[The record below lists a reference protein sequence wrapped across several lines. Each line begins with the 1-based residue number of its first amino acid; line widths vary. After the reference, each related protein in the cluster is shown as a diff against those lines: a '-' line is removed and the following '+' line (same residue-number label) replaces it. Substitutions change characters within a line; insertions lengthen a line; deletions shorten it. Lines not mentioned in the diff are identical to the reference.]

1 MNLFEN
7 PEFIRNVRAQLRWG
21 RMLSAAAICA
31 SLSLAIGFSMAYGYS
46 KSAAPHEWGLKFLY
60 LMLVFQI
67 VTLLIG
73 GGVACL
79 QSIQREKDSNTFDFQ
94 RVTRL
99 TPFELAVGKL
109 FGAPVMTYFIVL
121 CLMPAALVGAFVG
134 RARPSF
140 VAAAYVILILGSICA
155 HAFALLLSLLV
166 ERTAAT
172 GAVLLFLA
180 VVGFT
185 SPPDYGFFDLGRLN
199 AFFVLDLV
207 EATSW
212 ELAKTPATLSRPSSI
227 MTDFFFG
234 KPLHHVVILVV
245 LYLSFTAWYLLALAR
260 NIKRDPSIYE
270 LYSPAQ
276 ALGLALYVNLI
287 VIGFYRWRNF
297 ERLDSEAILAGMN
310 MFLFALLGL
319 AVLRNR
325 ERVRRLVRQAGESA
339 ENWLTAS
346 WPAPYIL
353 AGTLIVGAVVIG
365 ALQLRPD
372 SRGDWSLSLAI
383 FRWVFLV
390 FWLTRDI
397 LYLQWMNL
405 RQGRRQLVMAVVY
418 LGVFYTC
425 VNILFGT
432 LDLYNSPRGIAFAS
446 VFVPA
451 PSFALEPQSWMEDRT
466 MWLLALAAQIA
477 VSALFVNLQRRKL
490 AELSG
495 QSVPALAGTA
505 QPASS

>member
-46 KSAAPHEWGLKFLY
+46 RSAAPHEWGLKFLY
-60 LMLVFQI
+60 LILVFQI

-79 QSIQREKDSNTFDFQ
+79 QSIQREKDTNTFDFQ

-185 SPPDYGFFDLGRLN
+185 SPPDYGMFDLGKLN
-199 AFFVLDLV
+199 AFYALELV

-212 ELAKTPATLSRPSSI
+212 TLAKAPVTWQYNQPI
-227 MTDFFFG
+227 MTAFFFG
-234 KPLHHVVILVV
+234 KAVHQVLALIV
-245 LYLSFTAWYLLALAR
+245 LYATFTGWYLLAVAR

-287 VIGFYRWRNF
+287 AIGFFRWRVF
-297 ERLDSEAILAGMN
+297 QRLEAEAILAGMN
-310 MFLFALLGL
+310 MFLFAVLGL

-325 ERVRRLVRQAGESA
+325 ERVRRMVRQAGESA

-353 AGTLIVGAVVIG
+353 AGMLLVGAAVVA
-365 ALQLRPD
+365 ALQMRMD
-372 SRGDWSLSLAI
+372 ARGEWSLSLAI

-390 FWLTRDI
+390 FWLTRDV

-405 RQGRRQLVMAVVY
+405 RQGRRQMVMAIVY
-418 LGVFYTC
+418 LWVFYTC
-425 VNILFGT
+425 VNILFAA
-432 LDLYNSPRGIAFAS
+432 LDVYDTPRGLSFAAI
-446 VFVPA
+446 FVPA
-451 PSFALEPQSWMEDRT
+451 PVFGLGVSAWTDLRT
-466 MWLLALAAQIA
+466 MWLLALAAQVA
-477 VSALFVNLQRRKL
+477 FSALFVNLQRRKL

-495 QSVPALAGTA
+495 SSAPALAGSA
-505 QPASS
+505 QPASP

>member
-46 KSAAPHEWGLKFLY
+46 RTAAPHEWGLKFLY
-60 LMLVFQI
+60 ITLLIQI
-67 VTLLIG
+67 ITLLIG

-79 QSIQREKDSNTFDFQ
+79 QSIQREKDTNTFDFQ

-99 TPFELAVGKL
+99 TPFELAVGKM

-121 CLMPAALVGAFVG
+121 CMMPAALVGAFVG

-185 SPPDYGFFDLGRLN
+185 SAPTYGLFDLGKLN
-199 AFFVLDLV
+199 AFAALDLV

-212 ELAKTPATLSRPSSI
+212 ELAKAPTTLAPGASP

-234 KPLHHVVILVV
+234 KPAHHLLVLV
-245 LYLSFTAWYLLALAR
+245 ALYLSFTAWYLLALSR

-287 VIGFYRWRNF
+287 AIGFFRWREFN
-297 ERLDSEAILAGMN
+297 RLDAEGVLAGLN
-310 MFLFALLGL
+310 MFLFAVLGL

-325 ERVRRLVRQAGESA
+325 ERVRRLVRQAGAPA

-353 AGTLIVGAVVIG
+353 AGTLLVGAAVIA
-365 ALQLRPD
+365 ALQMRTD
-372 SRGDWSLSLAI
+372 AKGEWSLSLAI

-390 FWLTRDI
+390 FWLTRDV

-418 LGVFYTC
+418 LWVFYTC
-425 VNILFGT
+425 VNILFAALNVYDT
-432 LDLYNSPRGIAFAS
+432 PRGLSFAAI
-446 VFVPA
+446 FVPA
-451 PSFALEPQSWMEDRT
+451 PVFGLNLTAWTDLRT
-466 MWLLALAAQIA
+466 MWLLALASQIA

-495 QSVPALAGTA
+495 QSAPALAA
-505 QPASS
+505 AEPASP